1 MAKIIYQVSGWDG
14 DTSAYTSK
22 ERALKELERRAGL
35 AELADRVILAERVED
50 DEREIYILYE
60 GKFTFFGDEK
70 LYLTLETVPLY
81 EEVKGE

>member
-1 MAKIIYQVSGWDG
+1 MIKMIYQVSGWDG

-35 AELADRVILAERVED
+35 ADRAILIERFE
-50 DEREIYILYE
+50 DEREIYLLYE

-81 EEVKGE
+81 E

>member
-1 MAKIIYQVSGWDG
+1 MIKMIYQVSGWDG

-35 AELADRVILAERVED
+35 ADRAILVERFE
-50 DEREIYILYE
+50 DEREIYLLYE
-60 GKFTFFGDEK
+60 GKFTSSGDEK

-81 EEVKGE
+81 E

>member
-1 MAKIIYQVSGWDG
+1 MAKIIYQVNGWDG
-14 DTSAYTSK
+14 DTFAYTSK

-35 AELADRVILAERVED
+35 ADRAILIERFE
-50 DEREIYILYE
+50 DEREIYLLYE

-81 EEVKGE
+81 E

>member
-35 AELADRVILAERVED
+35 VDRAILIERFE
-50 DEREIYILYE
+50 DEREIYLLYE

-81 EEVKGE
+81 E

>member
-1 MAKIIYQVSGWDG
+1 MVKMIYQVSGWDG

-35 AELADRVILAERVED
+35 ADRAILVERFE
-50 DEREIYILYE
+50 DEREIYLIYE

-81 EEVKGE
+81 E

>member
-1 MAKIIYQVSGWDG
+1 MVKMIYQVSGWDG
-14 DTSAYTSK
+14 DTFAYTSK

-35 AELADRVILAERVED
+35 ADRAILIERFE
-50 DEREIYILYE
+50 DEREIYLLYE

-81 EEVKGE
+81 E

>member
-35 AELADRVILAERVED
+35 ADRAILIERFE
-50 DEREIYILYE
+50 DEREIYLLYE

-70 LYLTLETVPLY
+70 LYLTLETIPLY
-81 EEVKGE
+81 E

>member
-1 MAKIIYQVSGWDG
+1 MIKMIYQVSGWDG

-35 AELADRVILAERVED
+35 ADRAILVERFE
-50 DEREIYILYE
+50 DEREIYLLYE

-81 EEVKGE
+81 E

>member
-1 MAKIIYQVSGWDG
+1 MIKMIYQVSGWDE

-35 AELADRVILAERVED
+35 ADRAILVERFE
-50 DEREIYILYE
+50 DEREIYLLYE

-81 EEVKGE
+81 E

>member
-1 MAKIIYQVSGWDG
+1 MAKIIYQVISRDG

-35 AELADRVILAERVED
+35 TDRVILIERLE
-50 DEREIYILYE
+50 DEREIYLLYE
-60 GKFTFFGDEK
+60 GKFTFFEDEK

-81 EEVKGE
+81 KLVKGE

>member
-1 MAKIIYQVSGWDG
+1 MTKIIYQVIGRDG

-35 AELADRVILAERVED
+35 ADRVILAERVE

-60 GKFTFFGDEK
+60 GKFTFFEDEK

-81 EEVKGE
+81 KLVKGE

>member
-14 DTSAYTSK
+14 DTYAYTSK

-35 AELADRVILAERVED
+35 ADRAILIERFE
-50 DEREIYILYE
+50 DEREIYLLYE
-60 GKFTFFGDEK
+60 GSFHFFGDDK

-81 EEVKGE
+81 E

>member
-1 MAKIIYQVSGWDG
+1 MIKMIYQVSGWDG
-14 DTSAYTSK
+14 DTFAYASK

-35 AELADRVILAERVED
+35 ADRAILVERFE
-50 DEREIYILYE
+50 DEREIYLLYE

-81 EEVKGE
+81 E

>member
-35 AELADRVILAERVED
+35 ADKVLLIERFK
-50 DEREIYILYE
+50 DEREIYLLYE

-81 EEVKGE
+81 E

>member
-1 MAKIIYQVSGWDG
+1 MVKMIYQVSGWDG
-14 DTSAYTSK
+14 DTFAYTSK

-35 AELADRVILAERVED
+35 ADRAILVERFE
-50 DEREIYILYE
+50 DEREIYLLYE

-81 EEVKGE
+81 E

>member
-1 MAKIIYQVSGWDG
+1 MIKMIYQVSGWDG
-14 DTSAYTSK
+14 DTFAYTSK

-35 AELADRVILAERVED
+35 ADRAILVERFE
-50 DEREIYILYE
+50 DEREIYLIYE

-81 EEVKGE
+81 E

>member
-35 AELADRVILAERVED
+35 ADRAILIERFE
-50 DEREIYILYE
+50 DEREIYLLYE

-81 EEVKGE
+81 E

>member
-1 MAKIIYQVSGWDG
+1 MIKMIYQVSGWDG
-14 DTSAYTSK
+14 ATSAYTSK

-35 AELADRVILAERVED
+35 ADRAILVERFE
-50 DEREIYILYE
+50 DEREIYLLYE

-81 EEVKGE
+81 E

>member
-35 AELADRVILAERVED
+35 ADRAILIERFEN
-50 DEREIYILYE
+50 EREIYLIYE
-60 GKFTFFGDEK
+60 GSFHFFGDDK

-81 EEVKGE
+81 E

>member
-14 DTSAYTSK
+14 DTFAYTSK

-35 AELADRVILAERVED
+35 ADRAILVERFE
-50 DEREIYILYE
+50 DEREIYLIYE

-81 EEVKGE
+81 E

>member
-35 AELADRVILAERVED
+35 ADRAILIEQFE
-50 DEREIYILYE
+50 DEREIYLLYE
-60 GKFTFFGDEK
+60 GSFHFFGDDK

-81 EEVKGE
+81 E

>member
-35 AELADRVILAERVED
+35 ADRAILIEQFE
-50 DEREIYILYE
+50 DEREIYLLYE

-81 EEVKGE
+81 E